1 MNVPII
7 ISWLDWFAPFEY
19 CKKYCK
25 LMNIRMIHFPMFI
38 ILKEIDNNDNDGE
51 DELIM
56 ILTGMI
62 GGMV

>member
-1 MNVPII
+1 M
-7 ISWLDWFAPFEY
+7 
-19 CKKYCK
+19 
-25 LMNIRMIHFPMFI
+25 IRFPMFI